1 MIDKEKFDEWYNEI
15 VEKAEL
21 CDKRYPIKGMNIW
34 KPYGWKIMQNI
45 DKLIREEMEK
55 TNHQEVYFPLLIPEN
70 LFKKEEE
77 HIKGF
82 SSEVYWVTHAGDNE
96 LEEKLLL
103 RPTSETALYSVFPL
117 WIRSHADLPLKTFQ
131 IVNTFR
137 YETKMTKAFIR
148 VREIHFFEAHT
159 CHADFED
166 AEKQIKEDLEI
177 AKSFFS
183 ALCIPFIASRRPDW
197 DKFAGAYYSIG
208 LDVLMPSMKS
218 LQVGSIHHYKENFSR
233 AFGIKYEG
241 IDGKHY
247 YCHQTT
253 YGMSER
259 VLGAI
264 IGLHGDEKGI
274 KLPSSIAP
282 IQVIIIPI
290 LFKGWKE
297 RIIEECKHLDEK
309 LKEIGIRSFI
319 DAREDKTPGSKFFDW
334 EIKGVPI
341 RVEIGPNDIEKGI
354 LTVVARDGVKKTIP
368 KEDIK
373 MIRKEMEE
381 YDKRIYKM
389 AKKFLKENIHRI
401 KEKEDGFLEGI
412 IEIPWCGKEEC
423 GKKAEEKFGM
433 KSLGIAL
440 EENCNEKCFICDG
453 KGVSWLRLSKSY

>member
-1 MIDKEKFDEWYNEI
+1 
-15 VEKAEL
+15 
-21 CDKRYPIKGMNIW
+21 
-34 KPYGWKIMQNI
+34 
-45 DKLIREEMEK
+45 
-55 TNHQEVYFPLLIPEN
+55 
-70 LFKKEEE
+70 
-77 HIKGF
+77 
-82 SSEVYWVTHAGDNE
+82 
-96 LEEKLLL
+96 
-103 RPTSETALYSVFPL
+103 
-117 WIRSHADLPLKTFQ
+117 
-131 IVNTFR
+131 
-137 YETKMTKAFIR
+137 
-148 VREIHFFEAHT
+148 
-159 CHADFED
+159 
-166 AEKQIKEDLEI
+166 
-177 AKSFFS
+177 
-183 ALCIPFIASRRPDW
+183 
-197 DKFAGAYYSIG
+197 
-208 LDVLMPSMKS
+208 MPSMKS